1 MRFIEAQGALRK
13 QTFKVRGG
21 NLKSR
26 IELLHAFGTG
36 LLFGNF
42 SYHSVIKVRC
52 CAPQSREAGERMST
66 GWFSVLAT

>member
-13 QTFKVRGG
+13 QTFKVRDG

-26 IELLHAFGTG
+26 IELLHAFGTDR

-42 SYHSVIKVRC
+42 SYHSTDCNKSEILRS
-52 CAPQSREAGERMST
+52 AIARGR
-66 GWFSVLAT
+66 